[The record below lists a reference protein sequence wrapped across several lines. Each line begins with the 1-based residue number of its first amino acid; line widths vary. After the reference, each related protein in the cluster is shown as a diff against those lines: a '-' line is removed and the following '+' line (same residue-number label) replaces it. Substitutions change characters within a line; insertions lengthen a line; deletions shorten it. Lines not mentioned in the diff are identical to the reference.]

1 MIHEGARGHTGFVQ
15 DKRVFGRIYTKNS
28 WRYAQRNK
36 IRSNEPF
43 QDATMDAELLYK
55 KLLAHLQTRI
65 TKANPPLA
73 LAGLAIGGAWIAE
86 RLARDLGLPNYGV
99 INVAFHRDDYAEKGL
114 AAMRSADS
122 MATHL
127 PFEVAGSH
135 IVLIDDVLLTGRTVR
150 AALNELFDF
159 GRPAS
164 VELMVLADRGKREL
178 PIAADFV
185 GEHVIVPEHQILAL
199 EKNSTDA
206 KGGQYT
212 FRFVLEERV

>member
-1 MIHEGARGHTGFVQ
+1 MNPFRTPGWTPS
-15 DKRVFGRIYTKNS
+15 YCTKSCLSPSANQNS
-28 WRYAQRNK
+28 LNP
-36 IRSNEPF
+36 IRHWSLP
-43 QDATMDAELLYK
+43 
-55 KLLAHLQTRI
+55 
-65 TKANPPLA
+65 
-73 LAGLAIGGAWIAE
+73 GLAIGGAWIAE

-127 PFEVAGSH
+127 PFEVAGAH

-185 GEHVIVPEHQILAL
+185 GEHCERARPPDTRIRKAWFRCTRRRNTYSAL
-199 EKNSTDA
+199 FWRNEYEYSEQASHAD
-206 KGGQYT
+206 
-212 FRFVLEERV
+212 

>member
-1 MIHEGARGHTGFVQ
+1 
-15 DKRVFGRIYTKNS
+15 
-28 WRYAQRNK
+28 
-36 IRSNEPF
+36 
-43 QDATMDAELLYK
+43 MDAEVLYK
-55 KLLAHLQTRI
+55 KLLAHLEAKMAKQSEPI
-65 TKANPPLA
+65 V

-86 RLARDLGLPNYGV
+86 RLARDLDLAHFGV

-127 PFEVAGSH
+127 PFEVAGAH

-164 VELMVLADRGKREL
+164 VGLMVLADRGKREL
-178 PIAADFV
+178 PITADFV
-185 GEHVIVPEHQILAL
+185 GEHVSMPEHQILAL
-199 EKNSTDA
+199 EKHSSDTKDD
-206 KGGQYT
+206 QYT
-212 FRFVLEERV
+212 FRFVLEERA